1 MLALIND
8 LKLEW
13 QGKAV
18 TASSVYHIIK
28 IFIKM
33 F

>member
-1 MLALIND
+1 MLALLDD

-18 TASSVYHIIK
+18 TASSVHHK
-28 IFIKM
+28 IKM
-33 F
+33 FVKMF